1 VEAFLLAPPPPRRRP
16 GALARSTPARRR
28 ALHEAVRSGCESRP
42 GTYRMLGRDGRV
54 LYVGQSRALRTRLL
68 SYFRARGRDR
78 QARILRHAFGLDW
91 EYAADPFAALLAELR
106 LIKRHRPYLNCENAA
121 DEWPRAYVAL
131 TRGPVPGLRIVR
143 RTDDPDADALWGPF
157 RRVAALADA
166 VRTLAD
172 LTGVRDCAI
181 EDPGAGARALG
192 FAADAS
198 SRSAGAARAPGCLR
212 VELGTCAGPCI
223 GAGRA
228 GPYLAGVAAVRGFL
242 DARSDALLRAARE
255 RMERAAD
262 ALAFERAAA
271 WRDRERR
278 LAWLH
283 GRLAEFQAN
292 MDRLSFRYRVRGAS
306 DRERVYLL
314 RRGTVRAELPA
325 PTTPEEH
332 AALEALARRV
342 YAGGEGALPPHD
354 LEEFYRVASW
364 FRRHPGEWARTT
376 AGL

>member
-1 VEAFLLAPPPPRRRP
+1 MDASSLPAPPAARRRP
-16 GALARSTPARRR
+16 GGPERSTPARRK
-28 ALHEAVRSGCESRP
+28 ALHAEVRARCESRP
-42 GTYRMLGRDGRV
+42 GTYRMLGRDGGV

-78 QARILRHAFGLDW
+78 QARILRHAFALDW
-91 EYAADPFAALLAELR
+91 EYEPDAFAALLAELR
-106 LIKRHRPYLNCENAA
+106 LIKRHRPRFNCEGVA

-131 TRGPVPGLRIVR
+131 TRGRVPGLRIVR
-143 RTDDPDADALWGPF
+143 RTDDPDAESLWGPF

-166 VRTLAD
+166 VRTLAE

-181 EDPGAGARALG
+181 DEPGAGARALG
-192 FAADAS
+192 FAADVPT
-198 SRSAGAARAPGCLR
+198 AARVPGCLR
-212 VELGTCAGPCI
+212 VELGTCAGPCV
-223 GAGRA
+223 GAGEA
-228 GPYLAGVAAVRGFL
+228 EPYAEGVAAARDFL
-242 DARSDALLRAARE
+242 EARSDALLRAARE
-255 RMERAAD
+255 RMGRAAG

-292 MDRLSFRYRVRGAS
+292 MDRLSVRYRVRGEGGQ
-306 DRERVYLL
+306 DRVYLL

-325 PTTPEEH
+325 PATPEEH

-342 YAGGEGALPPHD
+342 YGGGEGVLPAHD

-364 FRRHPGEWARTT
+364 FRRHPGEWVRTA